1 MSDISNQ
8 SEQLMAM
15 TSDIVAAHV
24 ANNNVAASDL
34 PKLIEN
40 IHSTLQGLSDRSS
53 RKPEQA
59 PAVPIKDSVKSD
71 NITCLDCGAK
81 MKMLK
86 RHIKTYHQLTPEEY
100 RQKWSLPTDYPMVSS
115 NYSDRRSNL
124 AKAIGLGRLRS

>member
-1 MSDISNQ
+1 
-8 SEQLMAM
+8 MAM